1 MLNKWNHAGIRR
13 EHVLSIKDRGGAT
26 PRHELLPFCI
36 PAILVILAAL
46 PKNGTRTV
54 LHHLYGPDMQKLLG
68 MALMLC
74 AYPFVAFSQNSDW
87 IKIELP
93 PEAGD
98 AVIDQVLG
106 APNGRLLLKIASDW
120 RSDDYVFYSDDHGE
134 NWIKVEFL
142 QRHHLFQ
149 MAALCDGRLL
159 VGFETSVFQSE
170 DNGLTW
176 STLLEDPSPNW
187 DRDNIEFVD
196 FEQEPGGKI
205 LAEVFDG
212 FFGGGLLSIGDESGT
227 RWTGANT
234 YGTGPNNLRTTVLR
248 NSDQLLKAS
257 GFPGSLMTF
266 DLADNKEKR
275 DTLLKAGQHGEG
287 PWHPTFL
294 EVNNRGDILLAT
306 DNPDARYF
314 GSSDG
319 GATWSFSGKE
329 GPDPSNRLYS
339 LIRHDRH
346 NNFFANGIQQLWY
359 TDNLGVEWHQIGPD
373 LNFTADTL
381 YKGIS
386 IVELD
391 SAGYVYVASP
401 KEMFRSQNPVY
412 SVTDVEDDTPEAGAE
427 SFGTAAVR
435 LTPNPATNEFAVDF
449 TAETQGLVTAELFD
463 VRGCLVKQVFQRIFP
478 AGEHC
483 VTNKMDFQ
491 TAGVYILRLSVDGK
505 VCSTPLTILR

>member
-74 AYPFVAFSQNSDW
+74 AYPFVAFSQNSNW
-87 IKIELP
+87 IRLDLP
-93 PEAGD
+93 PEAAD
-98 AVIDQVLG
+98 ATIAQVLS
-106 APNGRLLLKIASDW
+106 AQNGRLLLKSSTDFY
-120 RSDDYVFYSDDHGE
+120 RNSVFYSDDHGE
-134 NWIKVEFL
+134 NWEQIRTLPSKTL
-142 QRHHLFQ
+142 NG
-149 MAALCDGRLL
+149 MTALCDGRLL
-159 VGFETSVFQSE
+159 MGITDKILQSE
-170 DNGLTW
+170 DFGLTW
-176 STLLEDPSPNW
+176 STL
-187 DRDNIEFVD
+187 
-196 FEQEPGGKI
+196 FEVKKTGVINPEVHFIRMEQARNGKI
-205 LAEVFDG
+205 LAEVSSAESG
-212 FFGGGLLSIGDESGT
+212 LSIGDESGMQWTYQREYGYIQT
-227 RWTGANT
+227 RWD
-234 YGTGPNNLRTTVLR
+234 
-248 NSDQLLKAS
+248 NSALLNSEQILLAAGYKGGLLSFKAD
-257 GFPGSLMTF
+257 GSSWIG
-266 DLADNKEKR
+266 
-275 DTLLKAGQHGEG
+275 DTLLLIGQHGEG
-287 PWHPTFL
+287 PWSPRAVD
-294 EVNNRGDILLAT
+294 VNKRGDILVAT
-306 DNPDARYF
+306 DNVDARFF
-314 GSSDG
+314 GSADG
-319 GATWSFSGKE
+319 GATWSLSRSA
-329 GPDPSNRLYS
+329 GPEPSNRHLTIVRS
-339 LIRHDRH
+339 DRHD
-346 NNFFANGIQQLWY
+346 NFFVSGANSLWY
-359 TDNLGVEWHQIGPD
+359 TDNLGVTWSRIGPD
-373 LNFTADTL
+373 IDFTPDTSPAYVKL
-381 YKGIS
+381 
-386 IVELD
+386 VELD
-391 SAGYVYVASP
+391 SAGYVYVAGS
-401 KEMFRSQNPVY
+401 KELFRSQNPVY